1 MIRTG
6 GSSAERLKDPRTMT
20 PGRNWE
26 QKLSTN
32 RINHPERQAKL
43 QSICTR
49 QTLRGLTLTFV
60 CFSCITALMNTRATA
75 QAPSTST
82 LPFGVSNPKHLPWST
97 DEANRIYMSA
107 CELVARTV
115 RPEKPPKLAPKFLL
129 VLGTSDN
136 ETLRSGPTA
145 EVHLKEWN
153 PARFAEAMVLMATRE
168 ILKSEDVMSLTR
180 DTLMAAG
187 ASVSV
192 TDLKGR
198 K

>member
-1 MIRTG
+1 MALGWNRQEKITTSR
-6 GSSAERLKDPRTMT
+6 SNRLNP
-20 PGRNWE
+20 
-26 QKLSTN
+26 QKQQH
-32 RINHPERQAKL
+32 ICVRQAL
-43 QSICTR
+43 CR
-49 QTLRGLTLTFV
+49 LALAV
-60 CFSCITALMNTRATA
+60 ACFTCATALLNNSGTA
-75 QAPSTST
+75 QTPSTSS
-82 LPFGVSNPKHLPWST
+82 LPFEVSNPKHLQWST

-145 EVHLKEWN
+145 EIHLKEWN

-168 ILKSEDVMSLTR
+168 ILKTEDVVSLTR
-180 DTLMAAG
+180 DTLVAAG

-192 TDLKGR
+192 SDLKSR

>member
-1 MIRTG
+1 
-6 GSSAERLKDPRTMT
+6 MT

-32 RINHPERQAKL
+32 RINHPARQAKL

-49 QTLRGLTLTFV
+49 QPLRGLALTV
-60 CFSCITALMNTRATA
+60 ACFTCITALLNPSVPAQTSSTA
-75 QAPSTST
+75 
-82 LPFGVSNPKHLPWST
+82 LPFEVSNPKHLQWST

-136 ETLRSGPTA
+136 ETLRSGPIA
-145 EVHLKEWN
+145 EIHLKEWN

-168 ILKSEDVMSLTR
+168 ILKTEDVVSLTR
-180 DTLMAAG
+180 DTLVAAG

-192 TDLKGR
+192 SDLKSR

>member
-1 MIRTG
+1 MALDRNRQQKATTNRG
-6 GSSAERLKDPRTMT
+6 DLLKP
-20 PGRNWE
+20 
-26 QKLSTN
+26 QKLQHIFV
-32 RINHPERQAKL
+32 RRA
-43 QSICTR
+43 
-49 QTLRGLTLTFV
+49 LRSLTVTV
-60 CFSCITALMNTRATA
+60 ACFTCIAALVNSSATA
-75 QAPSTST
+75 QTPASSSF
-82 LPFGVSNPKHLPWST
+82 PFEVSNPKHLQWST

-192 TDLKGR
+192 SDLKGR

>member
-1 MIRTG
+1 M
-6 GSSAERLKDPRTMT
+6 AL
-20 PGRNWE
+20 GRNWRKKITTNQSNLLRH
-26 QKLSTN
+26 QKLQH
-32 RINHPERQAKL
+32 IFVRQAFRSL
-43 QSICTR
+43 AVTVACFTCIIALLNTSMAA
-49 QTLRGLTLTFV
+49 QT
-60 CFSCITALMNTRATA
+60 
-75 QAPSTST
+75 PSASS
-82 LPFGVSNPKHLPWST
+82 LPFEVSNPKHLQWST

-115 RPEKPPKLAPKFLL
+115 RPEKPPKLAPKFVL

-168 ILKSEDVMSLTR
+168 ILKTEDVVSLTR

-192 TDLKGR
+192 SDLKAR

>member
-1 MIRTG
+1 M
-6 GSSAERLKDPRTMT
+6 ALC
-20 PGRNWE
+20 RNWARKAIIRNRSNHP
-26 QKLSTN
+26 KLSDN
-32 RINHPERQAKL
+32 REFRYKQWAKRGAVL
-43 QSICTR
+43 GLAWFTCVVV
-49 QTLRGLTLTFV
+49 LRG
-60 CFSCITALMNTRATA
+60 ANATA
-75 QAPSTST
+75 QTTAP
-82 LPFGVSNPKHLPWST
+82 LPFEVSNPKHLEWST

-107 CELVARTV
+107 CELVARTI
-115 RPEKPPKLAPKFLL
+115 RPEKPPRLAPKFVL
-129 VLGTSDN
+129 VLGTAEN

-168 ILKSEDVMSLTR
+168 ILKGEDVINLTR

-192 TDLKGR
+192 TELKSR